1 MDKERGK
8 FWTALICVLFGVFG
22 LIKVIQ
28 EAELAIKF
36 LSLTFG
42 IVAII
47 WAKRAKASL
56 SPGTLLKD
64 YTSYFM
70 NALILIVSFLVW
82 DTMSTLFYWEGA
94 IVFPQYLFLT
104 SSFLVFVF
112 ASYKILSVGR
122 VFGFQPQ
129 IKQMKKALKRK
140 TNKE

>member
-1 MDKERGK
+1 MGNERMK
-8 FWTALICVLFGVFG
+8 FWTALMCVLFGVFG
-22 LIKVIQ
+22 LITIVP

-64 YTSYFM
+64 YTSYFL
-70 NALILIVSFLVW
+70 NALILIVLFLVW
-82 DTMSTLFYWEGA
+82 DTLSTLLYWEGA

-112 ASYKILSVGR
+112 ASYKILVVGK
-122 VFGFQPQ
+122 VFGFQSQ
-129 IKQMKKALKRK
+129 IKQMKKALNRK
-140 TNKE
+140 QQK